1 MTVSAEYAEIDFG
14 DGDGGEANMLATFLT
29 ALYRVA
35 SRRDPFMQRAVHEMV
50 REAAADVAATQSGE

>member
-1 MTVSAEYAEIDFG
+1 MSAEYASIDFG

-35 SRRDPFMQRAVHEMV
+35 SRRDRFIQQAVHQMV
-50 REAAADVAATQSGE
+50 QEAAADVARMELENG